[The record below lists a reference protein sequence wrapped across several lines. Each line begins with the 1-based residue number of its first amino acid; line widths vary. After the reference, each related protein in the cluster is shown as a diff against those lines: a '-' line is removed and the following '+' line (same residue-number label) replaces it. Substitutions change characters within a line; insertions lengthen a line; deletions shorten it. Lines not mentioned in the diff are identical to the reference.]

1 MGGATMNK
9 VTIRQ
14 GNKTIEFLV
23 QHFYDIPAVIER
35 EFDIPVNIPTAE
47 QARLANECDYP
58 VQPIYIKIMNPESHN
73 THIEINYITLYN
85 Q

>member
-1 MGGATMNK
+1 MNK

-14 GNKTIEFLV
+14 GNSTIEFLV

-35 EFDIPVNIPTAE
+35 EFDLTVNISTAE

-58 VQPIYIKIMNPESHN
+58 NQPIHIKLMDAEKGN